1 MSEQKPKTV
10 VQNLRKLD
18 YSPNVNPLLQPN
30 EITIKSKRKV
40 TSFAS
45 NLKDTDTGEIH
56 QTAGIYTV
64 EEVDQAHF
72 VKIYPATIAAT
83 YGLTK
88 TGLRVFQEILV
99 QYQKM
104 KMSGGYIE
112 DVRLYWFDGGLDG
125 RALDMS
131 EKTFQRGLKELLA
144 NGFIA
149 PRTPGIYW
157 VNPVLFF
164 RGDRVR
170 FIKEYRIKDGGQKSL
185 DRDPRTVDFIAG
197 HADSDL

>member
-1 MSEQKPKTV
+1 MSDKSTV
-10 VQNLRKLD
+10 APLQNLRKLH
-18 YSPNVNPLLQPN
+18 YSPNINPLWQPR
-30 EITIKSKRKV
+30 EITIKQKRKV
-40 TSFAS
+40 TSFAQ

-56 QTAGIYTV
+56 PTAGIYTV
-64 EEVDQAHF
+64 EEIDQAQF

-99 QYQKM
+99 QYQNM

-112 DVRLYWFDGGLDG
+112 DVRLFWFDGGLDG

-131 EKTFQRGLKELLA
+131 EKTFQRGLKELLT
-144 NGFIA
+144 NGFLS
-149 PRTPGIYW
+149 PRMPGIYW

-170 FIKEYRIKDGGQKSL
+170 FIKEYRIKSGLQSVPV
-185 DRDPRTVDFIAG
+185 RDPKTVDFITG
-197 HADSDL
+197 QPDGV

>member
-1 MSEQKPKTV
+1 M
-10 VQNLRKLD
+10 RKLA

-30 EITIKSKRKV
+30 EIVIKARKKV

-45 NLKDTDTGEIH
+45 NLTDIGTGEVH
-56 QTAGIYTV
+56 QSAGIYTV
-64 EEVDQAHF
+64 EEMDQAQF
-72 VKIYPATIAAT
+72 VKIYPAAIAAT

-99 QYQKM
+99 QYQNM
-104 KMSGGYIE
+104 KMSGGFIE

-131 EKTFQRGLKELLA
+131 EKTFQRGLKELLEKA
-144 NGFIA
+144 FIS

-170 FIKEYRIKDGGQKSL
+170 FIKEYRIKSNSQPT
-185 DRDPRTVDFIAG
+185 RDSTTVDLINGKEDTDDA
-197 HADSDL
+197 

>member
-1 MSEQKPKTV
+1 MSDKELKTRT
-10 VQNLRKLD
+10 QYMRKLP
-18 YSPNVNPLLQPN
+18 YSPNINPLLQPT
-30 EITIKSKRKV
+30 EIVIKEKRKV

-45 NLKDTDTGEIH
+45 NVVDTGTGELH
-56 QTAGIYTV
+56 NTAGIYTV
-64 EEVDQAHF
+64 EEVDQAQF
-72 VKIYPATIAAT
+72 VKLYPAAIAAT

-131 EKTFQRGLKELLA
+131 EKTFQRGLKELIEKSFL
-144 NGFIA
+144 A

-157 VNPVLFF
+157 VNAALFF

-170 FIKEYRIKDGGQKSL
+170 FIKEYRIKSSSQPS
-185 DRDPRTVDFIAG
+185 RDPRTVDFIEG
-197 HADSDL
+197 HPDQEAS